1 MPPKDFIELFTELK
15 RRYKAER
22 ERFEEYLRCLEKESE
37 NDEEARKIL
46 QSFESFLYDVT
57 IPDWLKEVIYYG
69 QIYNHYYFDHPSE
82 PLPSLPND
90 VVEVEESRKG
100 GEPKISVNYTKLT
113 DYLINRYCIVTFKK
127 IMYVYKDGRFVEGE
141 DVVRKTI
148 ELIMRKYGIADK
160 KKIEGVKTEIVK
172 RIYDLTFF
180 PDYPFNLLGRE
191 FIPIENGV
199 LWRENS
205 YKLLPHSPF
214 FLYTFRLL
222 VKWDPNA
229 ECPRIEKFISEVVAA
244 ENQPILYEIPASCLL
259 MSSNYHFAYMLVGS
273 GSNGKSTYLTLVE
286 RLLGQDNIA
295 NVALQDLI
303 RDKFKTYQLVGK
315 LANIYADLPKNAI
328 FDTGKFKVLT
338 GGDRVTVERKFKDPF
353 ETRITAR
360 MIFSANEL
368 PEVNDRT
375 YAFWRRW
382 IVVEFPHQF
391 APNPDLIDELM
402 TEEEL
407 SGFFNKVLEALM
419 RIELNG
425 PTKTETVE
433 KIMEDWMSRSNSV
446 YAFVRERIE
455 RDPKSFELKDDV
467 YSAYVEF
474 CEGQELNAYDK
485 AKFAKELVRLVPG
498 VRAERK
504 KIGGVRVQVW
514 VGIRLREVRDV
525 EDEDDYGG
533 DVYDNTE
540 EVMDLS
546 EFM

>member
-1 MPPKDFIELFTELK
+1 MIMSPPRSYIEFFTELK
-15 RRYKAER
+15 MRYREER
-22 ERFEEYLRCLEKESE
+22 KKFEEFLRWLEKEDSE
-37 NDEEARKIL
+37 ESRKLL
-46 QSFESFLYDVT
+46 QSYESFLNDIM

-69 QIYNHYYFDHPSE
+69 QVYHHHYSEHPAE
-82 PLPSLPND
+82 PLPSLPHD
-90 VVEVEESRKG
+90 IVEVE
-100 GEPKISVNYTKLT
+100 GEDRITVNYTKLT

-127 IMYVYKDGRFVEGE
+127 IMYVYRDGRFVEGE
-141 DVVRKTI
+141 DTVRKTI

-160 KKIEGVKTEIVK
+160 KKVEGVKSEVVK

-180 PDYPFNLLGRE
+180 PEYPFNLLGKE
-191 FIPIENGV
+191 FIPVKNGV

-214 FLYTFRLL
+214 FLYTFRLP

-229 ECPRIEKFISEVVAA
+229 TCPRIEKFISEVVAP

-286 RLLGQDNIA
+286 RLLGQENIA

-328 FDTGKFKVLT
+328 YDTGKFKVLT

-353 ETRITAR
+353 EARITAR

-382 IVVEFPHQF
+382 IVVEFPNQF
-391 APNPDLIDELM
+391 PPNPDLIEELT

-407 SGFFNKVLEALM
+407 SGFFNKVLEALT
-419 RIELNG
+419 RIEIKG
-425 PTKTETVE
+425 PTKNETVE
-433 KIMEDWMSRSNSV
+433 KIMEEWMSRSNSV
-446 YAFVRERIE
+446 YAFVKERIE
-455 RDPKSFELKDDV
+455 KDPKSYETKDDV
-467 YSAYVEF
+467 YAAYVEF
-474 CEGQELNAYDK
+474 CDENELKAVDK
-485 AKFAKELVRLVPG
+485 RVFAKELMRLVPG
-498 VRAERK
+498 VRPERK
-504 KIGGVRVQVW
+504 RVAGMRVQVW
-514 VGIRLREVRDV
+514 VGIRLKNKP
-525 EDEDDYGG
+525 EDDEYVG
-533 DVYDNTE
+533 E
-540 EVMDLS
+540 EYDLS
-546 EFM
+546 GFMS